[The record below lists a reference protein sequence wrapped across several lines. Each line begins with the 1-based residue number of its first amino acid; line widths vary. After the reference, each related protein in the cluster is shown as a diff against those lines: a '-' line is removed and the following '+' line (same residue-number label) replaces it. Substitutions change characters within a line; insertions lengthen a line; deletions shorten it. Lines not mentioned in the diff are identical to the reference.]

1 MPVIRSPFSPGGPSS
16 SQPSV
21 PASRSTRAAGEDFS
35 SYISRLT
42 GREFG
47 PVPQPMQ
54 QVVEQVDIPARLSP
68 PRRGTLGTGR
78 PVSQRRVQETEPPQ
92 PDTQL
97 DLSNLLRDIS
107 TERREER
114 GPEVAPE
121 DFVSESDVRDAAA
134 KARTELAGMF
144 SLPEEQRQQVREQI
158 EQIEI
163 GEAATTGGI
172 AGLAKGLFELLP
184 SSVEDP
190 VKEGASGALQTA
202 GQFVE
207 TFFRGLQSYAKEL
220 TDFFTEGQETSF
232 ADLTRQ
238 TIGPLSERW
247 GDPDFDPEYKPIQD
261 TAQALFGKDLSGNDW
276 VSGFDTALELGVR
289 IGADPTTYTILTP
302 LKYQSAAGRS
312 AAAQDFLR
320 SVTAVPLDDA
330 VKAQYAADIYR
341 YGPNYLP
348 TSVRDSLVRE
358 GIFEPAGIRIAGQTV
373 PGTEGVSETL
383 GASIS
388 AARARFGDIG
398 GGATATAMT
407 PGSLIGLT
415 DIARGAN
422 MSAEEVLDAFAIHAS
437 TMQAKADARQLAG
450 DLAGSNERW
459 MRQADTLSPEESR
472 MVIDFAEGI
481 INDVPDNLR
490 QIAEAYR
497 RMTRDEALA
506 RFNAQRLDISQRR
519 GLRLDEVT
527 PRDNWFHRTTT
538 SGAKALFRSNKKRNG
553 LDGNAISRLIG
564 RDLGLSTQQLGRA
577 EGFTMARRDMD
588 TFLGETLVHGGRSTT
603 ELNDIFRA
611 KYGVDLF
618 EENVGINGRK
628 YLTSLVRQFE
638 RQSFVDNIFRFRPSQ
653 IKPLLSTNPSAQEV
667 RTVID
672 GFESVLRSV
681 DKLIVGTG
689 EGTAKAGAKDF
700 MESIIAGIRNASDR
714 NFLKSSRARANVKRL
729 RNRLAQLESQI
740 AEVSGRAARSTSDAQ
755 DEFLTVVGPLE
766 SRIRSLR
773 SAIDTGEGEIALA
786 EDWLRAKYAQVFLDT
801 AGMPSGPA
809 GIANQLDR
817 WALQNLSGAA
827 LKSNREA
834 IARRRAQAIKRGREI
849 DVKGVRE
856 NLSAAKKELEQKQRQ
871 VTAAEGAFNSVVAN
885 DPDVKN
891 LRSLKRKRDSIASK
905 LDTASAL
912 AGLWD
917 VWEQEV
923 GILYRFDIAKIRAI
937 IAEMPGANIRVTK
950 AVDPA
955 DLPVRNRVQE
965 DLDAVFSRVFPEGG
979 GARPPVEPPKGK
991 LQPST
996 QQSIAWLEKVDETM
1010 RNLPTYGL
1018 DEGEL
1023 DTLTRVMSQLFS
1035 LESDVAFASMRSVQW
1050 SEVEDRVRKGL
1061 IDGSWVQ
1068 DLETG
1073 WKGIEALQAQV
1084 SPRLS
1089 RRLAGDVEDDFID
1102 NALNALGD
1110 PVNRSL
1116 LVEMYDA
1123 NLRYF
1128 KSTAI
1133 LTAGFT
1139 VRNALTAAFN
1149 NIVYGVTRSQFREGR
1164 KFAIDAWRRGPEEAI
1179 KRLPE
1184 NQRARYEAAWRM
1196 VIATGGGRM
1205 IDEIVPVIGRD
1216 RNRFNNRVA
1225 SAAYTV
1231 GDYVFRPFSGRLS
1244 AGARRLN
1251 ENVEI
1256 GVRMPLAL
1264 NAVDKGFSLEAG
1276 AARIARV
1283 QFDYTD
1289 LSALDR
1295 VAKRIIP
1302 FWVFASRNIPL
1313 QLVNQAVRP
1322 GPYRAYEKLRESGD
1336 ENDGRLPRWRVRQ
1349 MPVPVGD
1356 WFLNLD
1362 LPFVAVGEDIE
1373 GLTSLSG
1380 LAGQASPLPRA
1391 LVEYITGQRIA
1402 FGTSYPYSEDYRQ
1415 IGVTDFPG
1423 VLLGAVSD
1431 RGEALKQGLVKEKD
1445 IQIAG
1450 GALPALQNIQRYIA
1464 AISQATGLKE
1474 TGQRVLGGP
1483 EDYFERDALLTG
1495 LKAVGIDVFQ
1505 PTRATESQERRRII
1519 AEINDLMR
1527 EQGRI
1532 AGALSE

>member
-1 MPVIRSPFSPGGPSS
+1 MPVIRSPFATGGPSS
-16 SQPSV
+16 TQPGV
-21 PASRSTRAAGEDFS
+21 PASRSTRAQGEDFS
-35 SYISRLT
+35 SYIRRLT
-42 GREFG
+42 GVDIAPTPR
-47 PVPQPMQ
+47 PR
-54 QVVEQVDIPARLSP
+54 VEQLEQIVVPSRLSP
-68 PRRGTLGTGR
+68 PRGTQ
-78 PVSQRRVQETEPPQ
+78 PVSRRRVQETEPPQ
-92 PDTQL
+92 PDTKL
-97 DLSNLLRDIS
+97 DLSNLLSNVSRDIS
-107 TERREER
+107 EER

-121 DFVSESDVRDAAA
+121 DFVSEADVRSAVDR
-134 KARTELAGMF
+134 ARTELAGMF
-144 SLPEEQRQQVREQI
+144 SLPEQQRQQAKEQI
-158 EQIEI
+158 EQIAVR
-163 GEAATTGGI
+163 EAAETGGI
-172 AGLAKGLFELLP
+172 AGAVKGLFGLLP
-184 SSVEDP
+184 ESVEEP
-190 VKEGASGALQTA
+190 LKEGASGALDKVV
-202 GQFVE
+202 GVVE
-207 TFFRGLQSYAKEL
+207 TGFRGLQSYAKEL
-220 TDFFTEGQETSF
+220 TDFFTEGEETSF
-232 ADLTRQ
+232 VDLAKQ
-238 TIGPLSERW
+238 TL
-247 GDPDFDPEYKPIQD
+247 DPDFSPEYAPIQD
-261 TAQALFGKDLSGNDW
+261 TAQALFDKDLSGNDW

-302 LKYQSAAGRS
+302 LKYQGAIGRG

-320 SVTAVPLDDA
+320 SITAVPLDDA

-348 TSVRDSLVRE
+348 TDVRQSLVRE

-373 PGTEGVSETL
+373 PGTEVVSETL
-383 GASIS
+383 GAGIS
-388 AARARFGDIG
+388 SARAAFGDVG
-398 GGATATAMT
+398 GGAVATAMT

-450 DLAGSNERW
+450 DLTGNNERW
-459 MRQADTLSPEESR
+459 MREADTLSPEESR

-481 INDVPDNLR
+481 INDVPENLR
-490 QIAEAYR
+490 GIAEAYR

-538 SGAKALFRSNKKRNG
+538 SAARKLFGSSKKRNG
-553 LDGNAISRLIG
+553 LDGNAIRRLVG
-564 RDLGLSTQQLGRA
+564 RDTGLSPQQLGRA
-577 EGFTMARRDMD
+577 EGFTMARRDMK

-618 EENVGINGRK
+618 EENVGINARK
-628 YLTSLVRQFE
+628 YVASLVRQFE

-667 RTVID
+667 RKIID
-672 GFESVLRSV
+672 EFESVLRGV

-689 EGTAKAGAKDF
+689 EGTAKAGAKEF
-700 MESIIAGIRNASDR
+700 LQSVITGIRNASDP
-714 NFLKSSRARANVKRL
+714 NFLKSSKARANVKRL
-729 RNRLAQLESQI
+729 RNRLAQLERQI
-740 AEVSGRAARSTSDAQ
+740 ADVSGRASQATSDAQ

-766 SRIRSLR
+766 ARIRSLR
-773 SAIDTGEGEIALA
+773 AAIDTGEGEIALA
-786 EDWLRAKYAQVFLDT
+786 EDWLRSKYAQVFLDT

-809 GIANQLDR
+809 GIADALDK

-827 LKSNREA
+827 LKSTRQA
-834 IARRRAQAIKRGREI
+834 IARRRAQAIRRGREI
-849 DVKGVRE
+849 DVDGTPEK
-856 NLSAAKKELEQKQRQ
+856 LSAAKKELDQAQRR
-871 VTAAEGAFNSVVAN
+871 VTVAENTLNRVVAK
-885 DPDVKN
+885 DPDVKH
-891 LRSLKRKRDSIASK
+891 LRSLERKRDSIASK

-917 VWEQEV
+917 AWEQEI
-923 GILYRFDIAKIRAI
+923 GILYRFDIAKIREI
-937 IAEMPGANIRVTK
+937 IAEMPGARVRVSK
-950 AVDPA
+950 PVDPA

-965 DLDAVFSRVFPEGG
+965 DLDAIFGRVFPEGG
-979 GARPPVEPPKGK
+979 GAKPPVEPPKGK
-991 LQPST
+991 LEPST
-996 QQSIAWLEKVDETM
+996 QQSIAWLEKVDVTM
-1010 RNLPTYGL
+1010 RNLESYGL

-1023 DTLTRVMSQLFS
+1023 DALTRVMAQLFS
-1035 LESDVAFASMRSVQW
+1035 LEGDVAALSMRSVQW
-1050 SEVEDRVRKGL
+1050 TEVEDRVRRGL
-1061 IDGSWVQ
+1061 VDGSWVQ

-1164 KFAIDAWRRGPEEAI
+1164 KFMMDAWRRGPEEAI
-1179 KRLPE
+1179 RRLPKE
-1184 NQRARYEAAWRM
+1184 QRARYEAAWRM

-1205 IDEIVPVIGRD
+1205 VDEIVPVIGRD
-1216 RNRFNNRVA
+1216 RNRFNSRVA
-1225 SAAYTV
+1225 SAAYNL
-1231 GDYVFRPFSGRLS
+1231 GDYVFRPFGGRLS
-1244 AGARRLN
+1244 AGARRFN

-1256 GVRMPLAL
+1256 AVRMPLAL
-1264 NAVDKGFSLEAG
+1264 NAVDKGYSLEAG

-1313 QLVNQAVRP
+1313 QLINQAVRP
-1322 GPYRAYEKLRESGD
+1322 GPYRAYEKLRETGD
-1336 ENDGRLPRWRVRQ
+1336 PNDDRLARWRVRQ
-1349 MPVPVGD
+1349 MPIPVGD

-1362 LPFVAVGEDIE
+1362 LPFVAVGEDIAN
-1373 GLTSLSG
+1373 LTSLPG
-1380 LAGQASPLPRA
+1380 IAGQASPLPRA

-1402 FGTSYPYSEDYRQ
+1402 FGTSYPYSEEYRKA
-1415 IGVTDFPG
+1415 GATDLPG
-1423 VLLGAVSD
+1423 LLLGAVSD
-1431 RGEALKQGLVKEKD
+1431 RGEAAKQGLVKEKD

-1450 GALPALQNIQRYIA
+1450 GMLPALQNIQRYIA

-1474 TGQRVLGGP
+1474 TGQRYLGGP

-1505 PTRATESQERRRII
+1505 PTRASQSKERSAII
-1519 AEINDLMR
+1519 AEINDFMR
-1527 EQGRI
+1527 EQQRI
-1532 AGALSE
+1532 SGALEE